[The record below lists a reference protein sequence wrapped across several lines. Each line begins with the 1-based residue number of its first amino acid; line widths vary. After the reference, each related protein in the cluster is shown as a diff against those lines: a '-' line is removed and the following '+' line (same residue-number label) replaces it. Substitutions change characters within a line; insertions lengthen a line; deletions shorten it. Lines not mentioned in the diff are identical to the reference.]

1 MNYDKLTVVVLRE
14 ELQRRGISSSGIRL
28 KKELVA
34 RLQQDDTDKANA
46 DAAGSIKVEADINS
60 SATIKAEDD
69 VPVKTEAPYVPPLPC
84 EPSEYGSDD
93 LFDELDADALVSA
106 SQQSQSAIPNANPNS
121 SFVVPPTPTLKRPLP
136 QDEDDFSGDD
146 MFNDPSIEEIWTS
159 SQQAAR
165 NAEPPPDKPEHIGL
179 IRRILKERFGYPAF
193 RGEQEKAI
201 LSILRGENTLAV
213 FPTGAGKSLCYQ
225 VPAIAFP
232 VMDKIGGN
240 ERPHGA
246 GITLVVSP
254 LIALMKDQTD
264 ALQRRGIA
272 AECSDS
278 TKTYEQHQQI
288 HADIHSGK
296 LRLLYVSPEKL
307 SNEAFV
313 ASMKHVPG
321 GVRLVAVDEAHC
333 ISEWGH
339 SFRPTYLMVER
350 FTKEI
355 KAERVICLTATATAK
370 VAEDVRAAF
379 DILERNEFR
388 TSPYRPNLRLEA
400 VATDSQDAKL
410 PLLYKWL
417 REHPGSTIVYVSLQQ
432 QAEDICKVLR
442 SKAFNAAYYHAG
454 MKVEEKTAVQDSF
467 MADEIRIV
475 VATIAFG
482 MGIDK
487 SDIRNVVHLDLAS
500 TVEEYSQ
507 QIGRA
512 GRDGEPGY
520 CIMFL
525 CHADIYLRQN
535 FSLGDLPSRNS
546 LLSMLKDVFGR
557 ERTPDN
563 EGEVIKLA
571 HRELSTLYDIRLSP
585 LGVVFAALEL
595 RFGLLRAITPEYTS
609 YQFEDKGRFRAVAS
623 SDHSPEA
630 GAISSL
636 STKAVKNFTFDMNAA
651 TRKGLMRADLVRK
664 LDSWNATGVIML
676 KTSGVMNRYRVLSPL
691 PTAEED
697 IQALAD
703 DLYAD
708 MAQREKDALG
718 RIDQMI
724 GLITGKACLALGLAQ
739 HSGMSLPDGRQ
750 SCGHCTYC
758 AWGEATTLTPK
769 PIPPLNMEG
778 VKRVLTACP
787 HDDPRLLARVAFGI
801 KSPRITQLKLDKS
814 PVFESLADHEFSV
827 SCI

>member
-1 MNYDKLTVVVLRE
+1 
-14 ELQRRGISSSGIRL
+14 
-28 KKELVA
+28 
-34 RLQQDDTDKANA
+34 
-46 DAAGSIKVEADINS
+46 
-60 SATIKAEDD
+60 
-69 VPVKTEAPYVPPLPC
+69 
-84 EPSEYGSDD
+84 
-93 LFDELDADALVSA
+93 
-106 SQQSQSAIPNANPNS
+106 
-121 SFVVPPTPTLKRPLP
+121 
-136 QDEDDFSGDD
+136 
-146 MFNDPSIEEIWTS
+146 
-159 SQQAAR
+159 
-165 NAEPPPDKPEHIGL
+165 
-179 IRRILKERFGYPAF
+179 
-193 RGEQEKAI
+193 
-201 LSILRGENTLAV
+201 
-213 FPTGAGKSLCYQ
+213 
-225 VPAIAFP
+225 
-232 VMDKIGGN
+232 
-240 ERPHGA
+240 
-246 GITLVVSP
+246 
-254 LIALMKDQTD
+254 
-264 ALQRRGIA
+264 
-272 AECSDS
+272 
-278 TKTYEQHQQI
+278 
-288 HADIHSGK
+288 
-296 LRLLYVSPEKL
+296 
-307 SNEAFV
+307 
-313 ASMKHVPG
+313 
-321 GVRLVAVDEAHC
+321 
-333 ISEWGH
+333 
-339 SFRPTYLMVER
+339 
-350 FTKEI
+350 
-355 KAERVICLTATATAK
+355 
-370 VAEDVRAAF
+370 
-379 DILERNEFR
+379 NEFR

-630 GAISSL
+630 GAIYSL

-724 GLITGKACLALGLAQ
+724 GL
-739 HSGMSLPDGRQ
+739 
-750 SCGHCTYC
+750 
-758 AWGEATTLTPK
+758 LT
-769 PIPPLNMEG
+769 G

-814 PVFESLADHEFSV
+814 PVFESLADHEFSTLLREFEAACRTTAHTPLNV
-827 SCI
+827 ASTPPKTKSLSRTSWSASRSGSASSPRGRGGSSSSSRRGMPGYKYKSLYNATYSDYYGKGSTSRGGGSSRGGYKRGRGSHGSYR